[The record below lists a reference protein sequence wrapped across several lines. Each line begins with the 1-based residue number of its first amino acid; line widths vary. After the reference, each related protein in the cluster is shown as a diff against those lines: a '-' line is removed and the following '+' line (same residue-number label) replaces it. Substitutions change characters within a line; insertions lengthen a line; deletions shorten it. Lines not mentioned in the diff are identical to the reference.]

1 MAGGLLALHD
11 PRDAADRSVPAIEV
25 PPNFITIRANAC
37 APVHLPKK
45 ESCPHGPWTMRMRR
59 FREVA

>member
-37 APVHLPKK
+37 APVHLPK
-45 ESCPHGPWTMRMRR
+45 ERILPAWPMDH
-59 FREVA
+59 ANAAL